1 MGNRKFDNEK
11 MAVLKIEVETI
22 GEKVNGNLTIKGNQK
37 LLLMTMA
44 NLMQENVDFRRMVTL
59 LANEYKN
66 YEESRK
72 EATHEK

>member
-11 MAVLKIEVETI
+11 MCVLKIEVEDT
-22 GEKVNGNLTIKGNQK
+22 GANVNGNLTIKGNQK

-44 NLMQENVDFRRMVTL
+44 NLMQENVDFRRTVTL

-72 EATHEK
+72 EVTNEK

>member
-22 GEKVNGNLTIKGNQK
+22 GENVNGNLTIKGNQK

-59 LANEYKN
+59 LGREYKN
-66 YEESRK
+66 FEEGK
-72 EATHEK
+72 EANHEK